1 MSTKV
6 CAKVVKR
13 VWLEGNDRI
22 SAAVFQHHL
31 TEQSWLRANKN
42 DESEEFVNFHDSTKV
57 TFFFGGDL
65 IVIHSND
72 FIPVVD
78 SYEDFVKKLKV
89 IQNSAEDAM
98 ERLKAKDKETYY
110 FNIKR
115 FLNESEGAS
124 SIYTSTIAITSSS
137 THGRTFE
144 ISDCDRKSR
153 IYLGGRR
160 PALKFLNRFN
170 DFIIFCVGEV
180 EKTLAKHGDTLRD
193 YKDKIKF

>member
-42 DESEEFVNFHDSTKV
+42 EESEELVNFHDSTKV
-57 TFFFGGDL
+57 TFFFGGNL

-72 FIPVVD
+72 FIPVID
-78 SYEDFVKKLKV
+78 SYEDFVRKLKV
-89 IQNSAEDAM
+89 IQNSVEDAIH
-98 ERLKAKDKETYY
+98 RLQAKDKETYH

-115 FLNESEGAS
+115 FLNDSEGPS
-124 SIYTSTIAITSSS
+124 SIYTSTIAITSSP

-144 ISDCDRKSR
+144 LGSCDFKSR
-153 IYLGGRR
+153 IYLGGRSHSI
-160 PALKFLNRFN
+160 KFLKRFN
-170 DFIIFCVGEV
+170 EFIIFCVGEV

-193 YKDKIKF
+193 YKNKIRF